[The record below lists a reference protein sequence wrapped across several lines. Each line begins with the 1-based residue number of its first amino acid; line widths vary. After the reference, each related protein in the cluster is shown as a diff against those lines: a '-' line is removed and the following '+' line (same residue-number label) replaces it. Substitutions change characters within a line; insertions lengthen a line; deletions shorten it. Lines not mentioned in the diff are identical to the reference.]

1 MIPNNELGG
10 RESDT
15 DNESGGPGSV
25 SEYAVTQRQRSLEEI
40 ERKQFQGKSDLQFIS
55 LFN

>member
-1 MIPNNELGG
+1 VIPNNELGG